1 MYSVYR
7 AQATREGSGRAM
19 RTSRGSPKVPL
30 KLASTGKKKKKQKQ
44 NMGQG
49 KYLMLWVHPTSWREE
64 DNGKF
69 LANALA

>member
-19 RTSRGSPKVPL
+19 RTSRGSPKVPV
-30 KLASTGKKKKKQKQ
+30 KLVSIGKKKK
-44 NMGQG
+44 NMGQS
-49 KYLMLWVHPTSWREE
+49 KYLMLWDHPTSWREE

-69 LANALA
+69 LVNALA